1 MIPFR
6 ILLAALL
13 AATLAGCGH
22 RDGNSEHGHGG
33 GGHAHGGGEHAD
45 DEAETGPHGG
55 RLLEQD
61 GLAVELRI
69 VEDGQ
74 PPQYNAWFYRGSTPL
89 PASAGTLRV
98 TLARLGGQ
106 VDTHTFTAEGERLV
120 GSGVVD
126 EPHSFDVTVEATVEG
141 QALRWTYDSYEG
153 RTTIPLEI
161 ATQAGVRTA
170 RVAAGTIRDEHEM
183 QGLVTPV
190 EGRHARI
197 TARFPGPVRDVR
209 AGIGDDVRKGQVLAV
224 IESNVSLSDYTVT
237 APFAGTV
244 VARTASV
251 GDLAGETP
259 LFEIA
264 DLSTVWVDVH
274 LFGADA
280 QHITPGLPVVVTR
293 LSDGAVAETK
303 LDRVL
308 PGTATASQSTV
319 ARATIDNADRRWR
332 TGAAVRAHV
341 TVSVEQVAM
350 RVPLAALQRFRDWDV
365 AFVRVGDAYEIR
377 PLELGRRDGSWVE
390 VLSGLREGDEIVVE
404 QSYIIKADIE
414 KSGASH
420 DH

>member
-1 MIPFR
+1 MNLTRFF
-6 ILLAALL
+6 LAALL
-13 AATLAGCGH
+13 ATLLVGCGRSGETSH
-22 RDGNSEHGHGG
+22 DHGSDTD
-33 GGHAHGGGEHAD
+33 HAHAEGDPG
-45 DEAETGPHGG
+45 DEAGKGPHGG
-55 RLLEQD
+55 RLLEKD

-69 VEDGQ
+69 IEDGQ
-74 PPQYNAWFYRGSTPL
+74 PPRYNAWIYRGAALL
-89 PASAGTLRV
+89 PPSSGTLRV
-98 TLARLGGQ
+98 TLERLGGR
-106 VDTHTFTAEGERLV
+106 VDTHTFTTDGDRLV
-120 GSGVVD
+120 GSGIVD

-141 QALRWTYDSYEG
+141 RALRWTFDSYEG
-153 RTTIPLEI
+153 RTTIARDI
-161 ATQAGVRTA
+161 AAQAGVRTA
-170 RVAAGTIRDEHEM
+170 PARPGAIRDEHEM

-197 TARFPGPVRDVR
+197 TARFPGPIRAVH
-209 AGIGDDVRKGQVLAV
+209 AGIGDDVRKGQLLAV
-224 IESNVSLSDYTVT
+224 VESNVSLSNYTIT

-244 VARTASV
+244 IARSASV
-251 GDLAGETP
+251 GDLAGTSP

-264 DLSTVWVDVH
+264 DLSSVWVDVH

-280 QHITPGLPVVVTR
+280 QHITPGLPVTITR

-341 TVSVEQVAM
+341 TVSVEEVSL

-365 AFVRVGDAYEIR
+365 VFVRVGDTYEIR
-377 PLELGRRDGSWVE
+377 PLELGRRDATWVE
-390 VLSGLREGDEIVVE
+390 VLSGLHDGDEVVVE